1 MASSSSPT
9 SSGGDA
15 PGPNPERAARPLLV
29 DRIAELEEEHERLA
43 AANAELER
51 ENERLERKDERLERR
66 LRRRRRERQDV
77 IDRYERQ
84 LRRRTAELERERDRS
99 DERRTG
105 ARGRIAAVLAIGRR
119 FAERCPGFGSTE
131 QRRR

>member
-1 MASSSSPT
+1 MASSSSLT

-15 PGPNPERAARPLLV
+15 PGPDPERAARPLLV

-51 ENERLERKDERLERR
+51 ENERLKRR

-84 LRRRTAELERERDRS
+84 LRRRTAELQRERDRS

-105 ARGRIAAVLAIGRR
+105 ARGRIAAAVLAIGRR
-119 FAERCPGFGSTE
+119 FAERCPGL
-131 QRRR
+131 